1 MRPLEAVLASRSLR
15 WTGGT
20 MRRAVVIMALI
31 AIAFSLTAC
40 RGLEPVSFEELFSP
54 YNPVG
59 HIRTSDVESIQ
70 MGTTY
75 REIITRLGATRDVGS
90 GLHVAQYVVDEKLDL
105 YLSFADPSDTC
116 KQSGRGLLDAM
127 TFAELLRY
135 DNPIA
140 HVHASDVESI
150 TKGMTYR
157 ETITRL
163 GQTRDTGSGLHIAQY
178 VVDEKQNLYI
188 GFADMN
194 EVCTKS
200 GAQLLQG
207 AQPIVEE
214 SGTIGIRG
222 VVTDIVQG
230 KDGITMLVEGK
241 LEHDTSFDKASVTV
255 NMKSIVLRDSTP
267 ITGLFAFSEIRK
279 GDTVE
284 VTFNGPVAESYP
296 VQGVAATVRIVTAP

>member
-1 MRPLEAVLASRSLR
+1 
-15 WTGGT
+15 
-20 MRRAVVIMALI
+20 MRRVMAIMALI
-31 AIAFSLTAC
+31 AVAVSLTAC
-40 RGLEPVSFEELFSP
+40 SGPEPVSFEELFSP

-59 HIRTSDVESIQ
+59 HVRTSDVESIR

-105 YLSFADPSDTC
+105 YFSFADPSETC
-116 KQSGRGLLDAM
+116 TQGGRGLLNAM
-127 TFAELLRY
+127 TFAELLSY
-135 DNPIA
+135 DNAIA
-140 HVHASDVESI
+140 HIRASDVESI
-150 TKGMTYR
+150 RKGMTYR
-157 ETITRL
+157 EIITRL
-163 GQTRDTGSGLHIAQY
+163 GATRDTGSGLHIAQY
-178 VVDEKQNLYI
+178 AVDEKQNLYI
-188 GFADMN
+188 GFADAD

-200 GAQLLQG
+200 GSELLQN
-207 AQPIVEE
+207 AQPILDD
-214 SGTIGIRG
+214 SSAIGIRG
-222 VVTDIVQG
+222 VVTDIVRG

-255 NMKSIVLRDSTP
+255 NMKSVVLRDNTP
-267 ITGLFAFSEIRK
+267 ITGLFAFSEIKK

>member
-1 MRPLEAVLASRSLR
+1 
-15 WTGGT
+15 

-40 RGLEPVSFEELFSP
+40 RGPEPVSFEELFSP

-59 HIRTSDVESIQ
+59 HVRTSDVESIR

-116 KQSGRGLLDAM
+116 TQGGRGLLNTM
-127 TFAELLRY
+127 TFGELLSY
-135 DNPIA
+135 DNAIA
-140 HVHASDVESI
+140 HIRASDVDSI
-150 TKGMTYR
+150 PRGLTYW
-157 ETITRL
+157 EIITRL
-163 GQTRDTGSGLHIAQY
+163 GKTRDMGSGLHIAQY

-194 EVCTKS
+194 EVCPKS
-200 GAQLLQG
+200 GSELLQN
-207 AQPIVEE
+207 AQPIVDER
-214 SGTIGIRG
+214 GTIGIRG
-222 VVTDIVQG
+222 VVTDIVRG

-255 NMKSIVLRDSTP
+255 NMNSTVLRDSTP
-267 ITGLFAFSEIRK
+267 VTGLFAFSEIKK

-284 VTFNGPVAESYP
+284 VTFNGPVAESHP
-296 VQGVAATVRIVTAP
+296 VQGVAATVHIVTAP